1 MAQDYNILMHR
12 FNGTDYDDLY
22 PAPAEHSSTHSSGG
36 SDALPNNS
44 ISTSMIINDAV
55 TEEKIAPNATN
66 TSTTVTLTTAGWGTS
81 TKQQTVNITGMSAV
95 KVCIVSPAPASFV
108 AYGEAQVRATAQ
120 GSGTLTFTCED
131 IPSAELTVIVTML
144 T

>member
-12 FNGTDYDDLY
+12 FNGIDYDDLY

-44 ISTSMIINDAV
+44 ISTSMI
-55 TEEKIAPNATN
+55 TPNATN
-66 TSTTVTLTTAGWGTS
+66 TSTTVTLTTAGWDTS
-81 TKQQTVNITGMSAV
+81 TKQQTVNITGMSAD